1 MRKPKVENVTGLS
14 PAISIEQQTT
24 GQSPRSTVGTV
35 TEIYDYLRILYARLG
50 QPYCPACGIP
60 IDTQTADQII
70 DKIHNLPEGTRLNL
84 LARGSHGGQSTTC
97 SASVQFRDFSGS
109 ASTADLPVKEV
120 PHIDHRRKHA
130 VEIVDRADRSIPS
143 PRRGRRPIET
153 ALDLGRGVIYVAHVD
168 DPPEDEWKVER
179 FSLHFACHHCG
190 RSFESSLPT
199 FFLQQPARL
208 VPICE
213 GLGTEQGTEPR
224 RADSRTPNGRS
235 RRGRLPPGPT
245 RAESAVCQDARRLG
259 QAVQNPA
266 RRPLRA
272 TRADPAAVGAAWHR
286 RPLDHRR
293 QKMGDWKFQYKGLF
307 PAIEE
312 SSRVSYAYRQ
322 KLHELVGEVPCSWC
336 GGSRLR
342 ADAAAVRFL
351 DRTIHQLCSLPL
363 DETLAF
369 LKGIPL
375 SAAQKKVAGDLVN
388 EATSRLGFLVDVG
401 LDYLTLA
408 RPLPTLSGGETQRI
422 RLAGQIGR
430 GLTGVLYVLDEPT
443 IGLHPRDNDRLLE
456 ALRRLRELGN
466 TVVMVEHDREVIRG
480 RRPALRFRPGCRRFG
495 GTITA
500 QERRRPSR
508 GRPHRSPDNIFRAAK
523 KSRFRQAAA
532 SRPTPTFRRAAAGSS

>member
-1 MRKPKVENVTGLS
+1 MCRR
-14 PAISIEQQTT
+14 SI
-24 GQSPRSTVGTV
+24 
-35 TEIYDYLRILYARLG
+35 A
-50 QPYCPACGIP
+50 A
-60 IDTQTADQII
+60 
-70 DKIHNLPEGTRLNL
+70 
-84 LARGSHGGQSTTC
+84 
-97 SASVQFRDFSGS
+97 
-109 ASTADLPVKEV
+109 ASTPSKSS
-120 PHIDHRRKHA
+120 IDRIA
-130 VEIVDRADRSIPS
+130 VDPKARSRIAGS
-143 PRRGRRPIET
+143 IET
-153 ALDLGRGVIYVAHVD
+153 ALDLGRGAIYVARVD
-168 DPPEDEWKVER
+168 DSLPDEEWIVDR
-179 FSLHFACHHCG
+179 YSLHFACHQCG
-190 RSFESSLPT
+190 RSFEELTPNSFSFNSPLGWCPS
-199 FFLQQPARL
+199 
-208 VPICE
+208 CE
-213 GLGTEQGTEPR
+213 GLGTEQGTNLTALI
-224 RADSRTPNGRS
+224 ADAKRPLSAGAIAAWPN
-235 RRGRLPPGPT
+235 P
-245 RAESAVCQDARRLG
+245 E
-259 QAVQNPA
+259 QNPLFAKMLDAWA
-266 RRPLRA
+266 RQFKI
-272 TRADPAAVGAAWHR
+272 
-286 RPLDHRR
+286 PLDVPFERLEPTQQRLVLHGTGDRWITVG
-293 QKMGDWKFQYKGLF
+293 KKSDWKFQYKGLF

-430 GLTGVLYVLDEPT
+430 ALTGVLYVLDEPT

-456 ALRRLRELGN
+456 ALRRLRDLGN
-466 TVVMVEHDREVIRG
+466 TVVMVEHDREVIRPPTG
-480 RRPALRFRPGCRRFG
+480 STISARVPVALAERSPRK
-495 GTITA
+495 
-500 QERRRPSR
+500 ERRRPSR

-532 SRPTPTFRRAAAGSS
+532 SRPTPTFRRAAAGSSCKERGCNNLRRCRPPDSARYVHLRDGRVGLGQEFADRGHAGTGRRRRNSIAQAKRPARTTT